1 MPNKIILFVAETNKS
16 ASILEQIERCGGD
29 ADLIIEGG
37 KTSIMKLADRLAK
50 DGKALQAGDRLRI
63 YDLSCIS
70 INTTSL
76 IRFFSDLLD
85 DGIAIECAM
94 PPIVIE
100 PDAGNDLFRLVH
112 ALDSHWRQV
121 HGMKTH
127 PSDAK
132 TGRKPLLSED
142 QLPEIRERLALP
154 GATVAKVAK
163 TLGVG
168 RTTLFDFLQ
177 RHKEP
182 EPVS

>member
-1 MPNKIILFVAETNKS
+1 MPNKIVLFVAETNKS
-16 ASILEQIERCGGD
+16 ASIPEQIERCGRD
-29 ADLIIEGG
+29 ADFIIEGG
-37 KTSIMKLADRLAK
+37 KASIMKLVDRLAK
-50 DGKALQAGDRLRI
+50 EGKALRSGDRLRI

-76 IRFFSDLLD
+76 IRLFGELLSE
-85 DGIAIECAM
+85 GIAIEFAV
-94 PPIVIE
+94 PAIVIE
-100 PDAGNDLFRLVH
+100 PNESNDLFRFIH

-132 TGRKPLLSED
+132 TGRKALLSED
-142 QLPEIRERLALP
+142 QLPNIRERLALP

-182 EPVS
+182 EPTS